1 MEGKH
6 NIDPE
11 LEAQY
16 NNVARRPDASDVLQD
31 WDERSADYRARADAL
46 LDRAYG
52 EHERERIDLFRSG
65 QAGAPLLVYIHG
77 GYWQRGDRSIY
88 SFVAEAFNTAGIDVA
103 VIGYPLCPEIS
114 MSELTD
120 SIRRGICWLYRNAG
134 ELGVNRECIH
144 LSGHSAGGHLTAMSL
159 VTRWQTM
166 GEDLPEDPVKSGIA
180 LSGLFRLAPLLPTTI
195 SEALHLT
202 DTEVTNLS
210 PVLSPAPAG
219 IPTLV
224 VVGGAETEQ
233 FFVQADDLVDAWS
246 NGMQR
251 IERYDEPGVD
261 HFDLVNRLA
270 DPDSELFRRMV
281 DWIR

>member
-1 MEGKH
+1 MAGNR

-11 LEAQY
+11 LEVQY
-16 NNVARRPDASDVLQD
+16 NNVARRPDVGDVLED
-31 WDERSADYRARADAL
+31 WSQRSADYRAGADAV
-46 LDRAYG
+46 LDCDYG
-52 EHERERIDLFRSG
+52 IHERERIDLFRSG

-88 SFVAEAFNTAGIDVA
+88 SFVAAPFNAAGIDVA
-103 VIGYPLCPEIS
+103 VIGYPLCPGVS

-120 SIRRGICWLYRNAG
+120 SIRRGIGWLYRNAA
-134 ELGVNRECIH
+134 EIGVNRERIN

-166 GEDLPEDPVKSGIA
+166 GEDLPEDLVKSGIA

-195 SEALHLT
+195 SEALNLT
-202 DTEVTNLS
+202 DTEVMNLS

-224 VVGGAETEQ
+224 VVGGTETEQ

-246 NGMQR
+246 NGTQR

-270 DPDSELFRRMV
+270 DPDSELFRRV
-281 DWIR
+281 LDWIR